1 MSLLTLIEKLE
12 SNADKVFTPLGDGKM
27 VWHLWGCGKPL
38 VLLHGGSGAWNH
50 WIKNIEALS
59 GHYRLLVPDLPGL
72 GDSDNP
78 PFFFD
83 PKDYGA
89 SVPKLA
95 EAISSG
101 ISNILGNT
109 AFHLCGFSFGSIVG
123 SYIAADVKRCLLS
136 FTLVGA
142 SAFGWPWQGLKTPF
156 LSMTPKMTEKER
168 LDVQKLNLSNAMLT
182 SEVGYDLARLQLDNV
197 SRARLRTHLV
207 TETNVLMSGLA
218 KVKVPLNGIWGSEDI
233 YAQPNLRRIKNLL
246 CSIEP
251 NAQFEV
257 IEGAGHWVMVDA
269 PEEFQNKL
277 LGALEPQR

>member
-1 MSLLTLIEKLE
+1 MSLITLAEKLE
-12 SNADKVFTPLGDGKM
+12 SSADKVFTPLGDGKM
-27 VWHLWGCGKPL
+27 VWHLWGSGKPL
-38 VLLHGGSGAWNH
+38 VLLHGGSGSWSH
-50 WIKNIEALS
+50 WVKNIEALS

-72 GDSDNP
+72 GSSDSP

-83 PKDYGA
+83 SKDYGA

-95 EAISSG
+95 ETISLGISS
-101 ISNILGNT
+101 ILCNT

-123 SYIAADVKRCLLS
+123 SYIAADVKRRLLS

-156 LSMTPKMTEKER
+156 LSMTSKMTEQER

-182 SEVGYDLARLQLDNV
+182 SEVGYDLARLQLNNV

-207 TETNVLMSGLA
+207 TETNVLISGLT

-233 YAQPNLRRIKNLL
+233 YAQPNLKRIEDLL
-246 CSIEP
+246 YTIQP

-257 IEGAGHWVMVDA
+257 IEGAGHWVMLDA
-269 PEEFQNKL
+269 PEKFHNKL
-277 LGALEPQR
+277 LGALELQA